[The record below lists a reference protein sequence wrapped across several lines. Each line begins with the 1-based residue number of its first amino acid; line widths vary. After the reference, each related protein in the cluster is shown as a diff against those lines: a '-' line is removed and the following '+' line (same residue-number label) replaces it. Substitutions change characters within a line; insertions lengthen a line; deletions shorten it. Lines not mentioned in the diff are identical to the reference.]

1 MIKWVPYHD
10 SIARSLVADDG
21 DRHQIWRVGVSTL
34 ESSRGQPT
42 GGGLLVWIM
51 RKGLM
56 TARSNKLTRQEM
68 LHRDFD
74 LDRSFG
80 KLE

>member
-1 MIKWVPYHD
+1 MSAHW
-10 SIARSLVADDG
+10 
-21 DRHQIWRVGVSTL
+21 T
-34 ESSRGQPT
+34 SSRGQPT
-42 GGGLLVWIM
+42 GGGLLVWMM
-51 RKGLM
+51 RKVLM
-56 TARSNKLTRQEM
+56 TAPRNKLTRREM